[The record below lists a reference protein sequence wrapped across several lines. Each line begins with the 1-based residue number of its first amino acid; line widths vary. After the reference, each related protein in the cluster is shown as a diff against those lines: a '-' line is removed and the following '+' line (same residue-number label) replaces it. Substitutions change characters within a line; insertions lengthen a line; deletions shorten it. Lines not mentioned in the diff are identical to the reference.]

1 MTLRAEFT
9 MRHSDLEGFL
19 SEPVWEEKN
28 GCMLSIL
35 SAFARLGVD
44 PWQEAARLAAM
55 PRDAAAAALAKLLS
69 SLPWPSPE
77 EPDHGEIARTLV
89 AVLPKPA
96 ATRATEAKGQV
107 KPARGWSILEVILMV
122 ALAGVLVLLQ
132 VTGQLF

>member
-1 MTLRAEFT
+1 

-19 SEPVWEEKN
+19 SEPIWEEKN

-35 SAFARLGVD
+35 SAFARLGID

-55 PRDAAAAALAKLLS
+55 PREAAAAALAKLLTG
-69 SLPWPSPE
+69 LPSPSPE
-77 EPDHGEIARTLV
+77 PPDHSEIARNLV
-89 AVLPKPA
+89 QVLPKSA
-96 ATRATEAKGQV
+96 APPRAAEAKGQA
-107 KPARGWSILEVILMV
+107 KAIPGWSILEVILMG